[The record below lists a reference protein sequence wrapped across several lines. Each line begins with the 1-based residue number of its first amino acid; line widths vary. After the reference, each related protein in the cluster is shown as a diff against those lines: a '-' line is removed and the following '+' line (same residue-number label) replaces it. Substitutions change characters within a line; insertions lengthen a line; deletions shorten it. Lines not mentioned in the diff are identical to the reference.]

1 MISEFYNIQYEE
13 ADSFEPIYLKIKNLT
28 DNIDSHLKKLLR

>member
-13 ADSFEPIYLKIKNLT
+13 VDSFEPIYLKIKNLT